1 MILDARDD
9 SESNYR
15 KIQEIVNQYQFN
27 DSAVRRIALKM
38 LAATK
43 RQIARYDQELKNLD
57 NKSSSTAGNKKG
69 KGKGKEHKR
78 RPDEIRNP
86 PH

>member
-1 MILDARDD
+1 
-9 SESNYR
+9 
-15 KIQEIVNQYQFN
+15 
-27 DSAVRRIALKM
+27 M

-57 NKSSSTAGNKKG
+57 NKSSTAGNKKG

-78 RPDEIRNP
+78 RPDKIRNP